1 MSVIKHFDETASTF
15 QWDSVI
21 PHPIESE
28 GIEGVTKHILIGR
41 EDQSPHYIMR
51 FFWLEPGGHS
61 MLERHPQ
68 EHGVI
73 VLKGKG
79 TVQIDD
85 KVTEIHTHDVVFVSP
100 NELHQ
105 FNNPFNEPF
114 GFICVIPRLTP
125 EME

>member
-1 MSVIKHFDETASTF
+1 MSVVKHFNEGSDTF
-15 QWDSVI
+15 QWDSVT
-21 PHPIESE
+21 PRKIEIE
-28 GIEGVTKHILIGR
+28 GLAGVTKHILIGR

-79 TVQIDD
+79 TIQIGEE
-85 KVTEIHTHDVVFVSP
+85 VTEIHPNDVVFVSP
-100 NELHQ
+100 DELHQ
-105 FNNPFNEPF
+105 FKNPFDEPF